1 MAHLDGNVLAGQL
14 HGVFAFEPTTAEGQC
29 VGCGDV
35 AVLAQAAVFGQ
46 PMGFVVRCRS
56 CDDVLMVIVERR
68 GQTSF
73 SMRGLRWIAASDSI

>member
-14 HGVFAFEPTTAEGQC
+14 HGFFAFEPTTAQGQC
-29 VGCGDV
+29 GGCGDI

-46 PMGFVVRCRS
+46 PMGSVVRCRN
-56 CDDVLMVIVERR
+56 CGDVLMVIVERQ

-73 SMRGLRWIAASDSI
+73 SMRGLRWVAAPDSV